1 MEAKGDKSWRLTLN
15 LTNHVSLYALPAH
28 GKERMMEV
36 VQTGLWPTIVANEP
50 EDFSFAEAPF

>member
-1 MEAKGDKSWRLTLN
+1 MTLN

-50 EDFSFAEAPF
+50 EDFSSAEALF